1 MLQSYSTVHY
11 LTCVSEKKLILNPII
26 RSTLKNLKKSFYMS
40 VEGREFTPVASMKY
54 FKICEGYEGSHF
66 PKYCFYYPHNQ
77 RA

>member
-1 MLQSYSTVHY
+1 M
-11 LTCVSEKKLILNPII
+11 N
-26 RSTLKNLKKSFYMS
+26 

-66 PKYCFYYPHNQ
+66 PKYCFYDPHNQ